1 MRPDARNTYRLAIR
15 CDETNAAAIGTIL
28 SQIPDELPIV
38 RGERF
43 ALLAAL
49 SRYDERR
56 RADRPGDSQLA
67 KDLVLA
73 SALVHDDVDERRT
86 AEYLLR
92 HRTDV
97 TSGRRSAASLLAA
110 ARCGAEMD
118 CLRLRM
124 TEIASND
131 FELAELYEG
140 ATGRVADRSVAET
153 VLAYLD
159 AVTGHAVAAPVLR
172 DQIMTAATI
181 AIEVSERHRLNN
193 GRVPSVIAMRSDA
206 KPSGRL
212 VTHLRAEFGPK
223 PVAGALARILAGPDR
238 SPIQT
243 SLLWWAA
250 RGTESAS
257 VLPDRL
263 RQRWGRILGDLGT
276 TVTRCPKPV
285 PAIRTR
291 HVRQVG
297 VGESPASQDVTVH
310 IEQARLG
317 PAL

>member
-1 MRPDARNTYRLAIR
+1 
-15 CDETNAAAIGTIL
+15 
-28 SQIPDELPIV
+28 
-38 RGERF
+38 
-43 ALLAAL
+43 
-49 SRYDERR
+49 
-56 RADRPGDSQLA
+56 
-67 KDLVLA
+67 
-73 SALVHDDVDERRT
+73 
-86 AEYLLR
+86 
-92 HRTDV
+92 
-97 TSGRRSAASLLAA
+97 
-110 ARCGAEMD
+110 
-118 CLRLRM
+118 M

-193 GRVPSVIAMRSDA
+193 GRGPAVIAMRSDA
-206 KPSGRL
+206 RPAGRL
-212 VTHLRAEFGPK
+212 VTHLREEFGPTR
-223 PVAGALARILAGPDR
+223 VADALARILVGPDR

-250 RGTESAS
+250 RGFDSAS

-263 RQRWGRILGDLGT
+263 RQRWGRVLGDLGT
-276 TVTRCPKPV
+276 TATGGPQPV
-285 PAIRTR
+285 PAIRTEHVR
-291 HVRQVG
+291 HVSVRQ
-297 VGESPASQDVTVH
+297 SPASQDVTGH

>member
-1 MRPDARNTYRLAIR
+1 MRQDARNPYRLAIR

-56 RADRPGDSQLA
+56 RVDQHGDSALA

-92 HRTDV
+92 HRTEV

-118 CLRLRM
+118 WRRLHM
-124 TEIASND
+124 TEFVTND
-131 FELAELYEG
+131 FELADSHE
-140 ATGRVADRSVAET
+140 AITGRVADRSVAEI

-159 AVTGHAVAAPVLR
+159 EVAGSVVATPVLR

-193 GRVPSVIAMRSDA
+193 GRGPAVIAMRSDA
-206 KPSGRL
+206 RPAGRL
-212 VTHLRAEFGPK
+212 VTHLREEFGPTR
-223 PVAGALARILAGPDR
+223 VADALARILVGPDR

-250 RGTESAS
+250 RGFDSAS

-263 RQRWGRILGDLGT
+263 RQRWGRVLGDLGT
-276 TVTRCPKPV
+276 TATGGPQPV
-285 PAIRTR
+285 PAIRTEHVR
-291 HVRQVG
+291 HVSVRQ
-297 VGESPASQDVTVH
+297 SPASQDVTGH